1 MTRME
6 KRRRRQRQIRRRVA
20 LALTVAAITTA
31 AVTAAVTSINADA
44 EDTPMEALPTA
55 EEVVKQ
61 EPMAE
66 PVQLVYETPLWAEEP
81 EPLAQEV
88 TEDPEEPEKI
98 EQALVEQGYLHEEIP
113 LDFDLQC
120 HLITVC
126 EEYGVPYHIALG
138 VIQAESSFT
147 ADASNG
153 TCFGYMQINKINA
166 EWLSESIGVTDL
178 TDPYQN
184 LRSGVFI
191 LSDLFGDYGDW
202 HKALIAYN
210 YGPSGAQEHVFSK
223 GYTTTG
229 YSRAV
234 MEYADAWLEVVGE

>member
-6 KRRRRQRQIRRRVA
+6 RRRRRQRQIRRRVA
-20 LALTVAAITTA
+20 LVLTVAAITTA
-31 AVTAAVTSINADA
+31 AVMAAVTSINADA
-44 EDTPMEALPTA
+44 EDTPMEAMPTA

-98 EQALVEQGYLHEEIP
+98 EQVLVEQGYLHEEIP
-113 LDFDLQC
+113 LNFDLQC

-202 HKALIAYN
+202 HKALTAYN

>member
-6 KRRRRQRQIRRRVA
+6 RRRRRQRQIRRRVA

-61 EPMAE
+61 EP
-66 PVQLVYETPLWAEEP
+66 VQLVYETPLWAEEP

-98 EQALVEQGYLHEEIP
+98 EQALVEHGYLHEEIP
-113 LDFDLQC
+113 LNFDLQC

>member
-6 KRRRRQRQIRRRVA
+6 RRRRRQRQIRRRVA
-20 LALTVAAITTA
+20 LVLTVAAITTA
-31 AVTAAVTSINADA
+31 AVTAAVSSINADTENKA
-44 EDTPMEALPTA
+44 VVTLPTT
-55 EEVVKQ
+55 EEIVKQ
-61 EPMAE
+61 EPKIV
-66 PVQLVYETPLWAEEP
+66 PVQLVYETPLWQENP
-81 EPLAQEV
+81 EALAQEAAA
-88 TEDPEEPEKI
+88 DPEAPEKI

-147 ADASNG
+147 ADASNE
-153 TCFGYMQINKINA
+153 TCCGYMQINKINA

-210 YGPSGAQEHVFSK
+210 YGPSGAQEYVFSK
-223 GYTTTG
+223 GYTTTK
-229 YSRAV
+229 YSRVV
-234 MEYADAWLEVVGE
+234 MEYADAWLEVIEA

>member
-6 KRRRRQRQIRRRVA
+6 RRRRRQRQIRRRVA
-20 LALTVAAITTA
+20 LLLTVATITTA
-31 AVTAAVTSINADA
+31 AVTAAVTSINAAA
-44 EDTPMEALPTA
+44 EEPPMEALPTA

-61 EPMAE
+61 EP
-66 PVQLVYETPLWAEEP
+66 VQLVYETPLWAEEA

-113 LDFDLQC
+113 LNFDLQC

-223 GYTTTG
+223 GYTATG

>member
-6 KRRRRQRQIRRRVA
+6 RRRRRQRQIRRRVA

-31 AVTAAVTSINADA
+31 AVTAAVTRINADA

-61 EPMAE
+61 EP
-66 PVQLVYETPLWAEEP
+66 VQLVYETPLWAEEP
-81 EPLAQEV
+81 GPLAQEV

-113 LDFDLQC
+113 LNFDLQC

>member
-6 KRRRRQRQIRRRVA
+6 RRRRRQRQIRRRVA
-20 LALTVAAITTA
+20 LLLTVAAITTA
-31 AVTAAVTSINADA
+31 AVTAAVTSINAAA
-44 EDTPMEALPTA
+44 EEPPMEALPTA

-61 EPMAE
+61 EP
-66 PVQLVYETPLWAEEP
+66 VQLVYETPLWAEEA

-113 LDFDLQC
+113 LNFDLQC